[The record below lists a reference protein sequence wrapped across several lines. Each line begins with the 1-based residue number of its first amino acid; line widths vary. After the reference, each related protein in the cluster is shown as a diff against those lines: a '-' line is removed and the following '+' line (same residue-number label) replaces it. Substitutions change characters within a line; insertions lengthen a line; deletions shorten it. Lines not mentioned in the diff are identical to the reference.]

1 MDCIDRAI
9 ERGKDV
15 SRFQELNRQTW
26 ERFEKIAS
34 DKKVFLFGVGAAME
48 FFFEKKQECIPVEG
62 VIDNDKQKQGVNI
75 RDLLGS
81 AWEYLEKDIQIS
93 DKSKLKE
100 YDVENIVV
108 LICSLNY
115 GDEIADELKNMG
127 IKHIYSLI
135 TMESKERIQMGAAK
149 DEFSEKNVEYY
160 VEKYLHADIQN
171 RKILFRAFG
180 DYADHEKYI
189 TEALLK
195 TGQNFDLV
203 WLVSDIHTRVPKGVR
218 KVLYANWKKVIYEYE
233 TSRIWISDL
242 PVPEYVKKRPG
253 QVYIQTKH
261 WASITLKKFY
271 LDTKAF
277 WNEPEKTKVWKR
289 EGELIDYIVTGSD
302 FDRES
307 CRRGFG
313 EKCRFMEA
321 GSPRTDAMFHPEANK
336 RKVADYYKINKKEK
350 LLLYAPTYR
359 FDTTKGNSVHISGNI
374 EMDFALI
381 KKMLE
386 MKFGG
391 DWMILLRLHPSVS
404 NACNATEFP
413 SYVINVSD
421 YGDSQELASAVDIMV
436 SDYSSIM
443 FEPAFVGKPV
453 LLFATDK
460 EEYQEKEYDL
470 LLDYDKLPFPIAES
484 NEELAKEIEHFDI
497 IEYKRKVKAFL
508 SFYGVNEDGHA
519 SERVAAAIIQ
529 MMQGKTICNEK
540 E

>member
-9 ERGKDV
+9 EKGKNV
-15 SRFQELNRQTW
+15 SHFEELNRQTW
-26 ERFEKIAS
+26 EMFEKTARN
-34 DKKVFLFGVGAAME
+34 KKVFLFGVGAAME
-48 FFFEKKQECIPVEG
+48 FFFEKNQGCISVEG
-62 VIDNDKQKQGVNI
+62 VIDNDKQKQGINI

-81 AWEYLEKDIQIS
+81 AWEYFGKDILIS

-100 YDVENIVV
+100 YDEKNIIV

-115 GDEIADELKNMG
+115 GDEIADELMNMG
-127 IKHIYSLI
+127 IEHIYSLI
-135 TMESKERIQMGAAK
+135 CMESQKRAQADAA
-149 DEFSEKNVEYY
+149 EEVFSQKNVEYY
-160 VEKYLHADIQN
+160 VEKYLHADIQD

-189 TEALLK
+189 TEALLR
-195 TGQNFDLV
+195 TGQDFDLV
-203 WLVSDIHTRVPKGVR
+203 WLVSDMRTQVPDEVR
-218 KVLYANWKKVIYEYE
+218 KVLYTNWKKVIYEYE

-253 QVYIQTKH
+253 QIYIQTKH
-261 WASITLKKFY
+261 WASITLKRFY

-277 WNEPEKTKVWKR
+277 WSEPEKREVWKR

-321 GSPRTDAMFHPEANK
+321 GSPRTDAMFHQEGNR
-336 RKVADYYKINKKEK
+336 RKVAEYYQINEKEK

-359 FDTTKGNSVHISGNI
+359 FDTTKGNSIHTSRNI
-374 EMDFALI
+374 EMDFALM
-381 KKMLE
+381 KETLE

-391 DWMILLRLHPSVS
+391 IWRILLRLHPSVS

-421 YGDSQELASAVDIMV
+421 YGDSQELASAADVMV

-443 FEPAFVGKPV
+443 FEPAFVRKPV
-453 LLFATDK
+453 FLLATDK
-460 EEYQEKEYDL
+460 KEYQEKEYDL
-470 LLDYDKLPFPIAES
+470 LLDYDKLPFPITES
-484 NEELAKEIEHFDI
+484 NEELAKEIMHFDI
-497 IEYKRKVKAFL
+497 NEYKRKVEAFL
-508 SFYGVNEDGHA
+508 RLYGVNEDGHA
-519 SERVAAAIIQ
+519 SERVAKEI
-529 MMQGKTICNEK
+529 TRLLEEK
-540 E
+540 N

>member
-9 ERGKDV
+9 EKGKNV
-15 SRFQELNRQTW
+15 SHFEELNRQTW
-26 ERFEKIAS
+26 EMFEKTARN
-34 DKKVFLFGVGAAME
+34 KKVFLFGVGAAME
-48 FFFEKKQECIPVEG
+48 FFFEKNQGCISVEG
-62 VIDNDKQKQGVNI
+62 VIDNDKQKQGINI

-81 AWEYLEKDIQIS
+81 AWEYFGKDILIS

-100 YDVENIVV
+100 YDEKNIIV

-149 DEFSEKNVEYY
+149 GELSEKNVEYY

-203 WLVSDIHTRVPKGVR
+203 WLVFDIHTRVPKGVR

-391 DWMILLRLHPSVS
+391 DWIILLRLHPSVS
-404 NACNATEFP
+404 NACNTTEFP

-460 EEYQEKEYDL
+460 KEYQEKEYDL
-470 LLDYDKLPFPIAES
+470 LLDYDKLPFPITES
-484 NEELAKEIEHFDI
+484 NEELAKEIMHFDI
-497 IEYKRKVKAFL
+497 NEYKRKVEAFL
-508 SFYGVNEDGHA
+508 RLYGVNEDGHA
-519 SERVAAAIIQ
+519 SERVAKEIIRLLEE
-529 MMQGKTICNEK
+529 KNE
-540 E
+540 EFD